1 MEVVKE
7 QFSTVAA
14 IINNPKLR
22 EFLFVIIKSRL
33 YELISSAN
41 YSCFNEVIYSSLK
54 FLQLQ
59 IGYI

>member
-33 YELISSAN
+33 YELVSSAN
-41 YSCFNEVIYSSLK
+41 YSSVLMKLYTVV
-54 FLQLQ
+54 
-59 IGYI
+59 